1 MILRPGSEAEAR
13 RIFEK
18 WELDFAVIGRVT
30 DTGRLVLRSAGEI
43 AADIPVGPLVTEAPL
58 YRRPW
63 RRPDPEPEIDPA
75 SLPDRDPLECLQQLI
90 ASPALASKRWI
101 WEQYDHLVMG
111 NTVKRPGG
119 DAAVV
124 RVSPRQGQGAGA
136 GDRLHAALLPRRS
149 GARRR
154 ASRRRELAQPDRGRR
169 RAVGD
174 HRQHEFRQPRAA
186 RDHGPV
192 RRRNRRHARSLS
204 RARLPGRLGQCV
216 ALQRDE
222 RPGNPADPGDR
233 RRRADR
239 RCGHRGRSRAE
250 ARRRRGDPDRRH
262 ERPSRRIALS
272 ARDRRPRGGPAA
284 ACRSRRRTPQRRF
297 RPRA

>member
-1 MILRPGSEAEAR
+1 MTPYEIMLSESQERMLMILRPGSEAEAR

-30 DTGRLVLRSAGEI
+30 ETGRLVLRMHGEI

-58 YRRPW
+58 YRPAVA

-75 SLPDRDPLECLQQLI
+75 SLPERDPLECLAAAARL
-90 ASPALASKRWI
+90 ARPSPRSAGSGSSTTI
-101 WEQYDHLVMG
+101 SCMG

-124 RVSPRQGQGAGA
+124 RVSPENGKALALATDCTPRYCRADPVRGGAQA
-136 GDRLHAALLPRRS
+136 VAESWRNLTAV
-149 GARRR
+149 GAR
-154 ASRRRELAQPDRGRR
+154 AA
-169 RAVGD
+169 GD
-174 HRQHEFRQPRAA
+174 HRQHEFRQSGAA

-192 RRRNRRHARSLS
+192 RRRDRGNARGLS
-204 RARLPGRLGQCV
+204 RSRLPGRLGQCV

-222 RPGNPADPGDR
+222 RQRDPADPGDR

-239 RCGHRGRSRAE
+239 RCQPRGRSRAE
-250 ARRRRGDPDRRH
+250 TRRATR
-262 ERPSRRIALS
+262 
-272 ARDRRPRGGPAA
+272 
-284 ACRSRRRTPQRRF
+284 
-297 RPRA
+297 